1 MVESW
6 FCPHDPIEQECEYR
20 FTEYEYR
27 FTEYEYRFTE
37 YEYRFTEY
45 EYRFTEYEY
54 RFTEYEYDWP
64 DEIFFV
70 GGAVEAPRDAM
81 EFSGAAGA
89 SEWGSGCEL
98 RRFPDVWVFR
108 KEGFPTVDPSHPLD
122 RWLIEPKPMG
132 NGAACDGS
140 PLVVSNPILIVSKS
154 RRDATQSL
162 H

>member
-6 FCPHDPIEQECEYR
+6 FCPHDPIEQEC
-20 FTEYEYR
+20 
-27 FTEYEYRFTE
+27 
-37 YEYRFTEY
+37 EYRFTEY